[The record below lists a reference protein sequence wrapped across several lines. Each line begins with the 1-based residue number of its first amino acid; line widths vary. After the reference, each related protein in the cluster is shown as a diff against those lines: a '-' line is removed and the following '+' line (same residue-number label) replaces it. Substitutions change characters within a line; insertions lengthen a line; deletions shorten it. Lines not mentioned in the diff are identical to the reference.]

1 MIYRNRP
8 LRNCGLSWLAACS
21 LSCSFAHWGA
31 ADPIADFYHDR
42 RIDLVIGYTSGGLY
56 DAFGRLVAQF
66 MGDHIPGKP
75 RIIPRNMPGGSG
87 RRAAGFAAMVAPQD
101 GTTLVVA
108 SQALPLEQALGAK
121 LQFDMGK
128 MNYIGNPYL
137 DNNVIVTWGTSGI
150 KTLDEAKQRET
161 TIGST
166 GDDPSSHYPGTAN
179 ALLGTKFKIV
189 TGYPGGNDI
198 DLAMERGEVDGR
210 GSSSWG
216 TWKSTRATWL
226 QEKKINVL
234 VQIGLKK
241 TPDLPDIPL
250 LLDLANNVQDRAV
263 LRLLS
268 AQTAVGKQIFAGP
281 DVPPDRVRA
290 LRVAFDATMKDPA
303 LLAQAQKMGF
313 EVGPVSGEELQ
324 KVVLD
329 MLSMPTSVTDR
340 LNAILGPR
348 R

>member
-1 MIYRNRP
+1 MIYRNRS
-8 LRNCGLSWLAACS
+8 LLVRGRYWLAVCS
-21 LSCSFAHWGA
+21 LSLTFTQTGR
-31 ADPIADFYHDR
+31 ADPIEDFYHGKE
-42 RIDLVIGYTSGGLY
+42 INLVIGYTPGGLY
-56 DAFGRLVAQF
+56 DIFGRLVAQF

-75 RIIPRNMPGGSG
+75 RITVRNMPGGSG
-87 RRAAGFAAMVAPQD
+87 RRAAGFAAKVAPQD
-101 GTTLVVA
+101 GTTLVMA
-108 SQALPLEQALGAK
+108 SQALPLEQALGAT

-137 DNNVIVTWGTSGI
+137 DNNVIVTWETSGV
-150 KTLDEAKQRET
+150 KTLEDAKKRET

-166 GDDPSSHYPGTAN
+166 GDDPSSQYPSAAN

-189 TGYPGGNDI
+189 TGYPGGNEI

-226 QEKKINVL
+226 QDNKINVL

-241 TPDLPDIPL
+241 APDLTDIPL
-250 LLDLANNVQDRAV
+250 MLDLASNDQDRAV

-268 AQTAVGKQIFAGP
+268 AQTAVGKEIFAGP
-281 DVPPDRVRA
+281 DVPPARVRA
-290 LRVAFDATMKDPA
+290 LRIAFDATMKDPA
-303 LLAQAQKMGF
+303 LLAQAQKQGF
-313 EVGPVSGEELQ
+313 DITPVSGEGLQ

-329 MLSMPTSVTDR
+329 MLSMPKSVTDR
-340 LNAILGPR
+340 LGAILGPR
-348 R
+348 H

>member
-1 MIYRNRP
+1 M
-8 LRNCGLSWLAACS
+8 AACILS
-21 LSCSFAHWGA
+21 LISAQTGA
-31 ADPIADFYHDR
+31 ADPIEDFYR
-42 RIDLVIGYTSGGLY
+42 GKRIDLIVGYTPGGLY
-56 DAFGRLVAQF
+56 DLLGRLVARF
-66 MGDHIPGKP
+66 MSDHIPGKP
-75 RIIPRNMPGGSG
+75 LVVPRNMPGGSS
-87 RRAAGFAAMVAPQD
+87 RTAAGYVAKVAPQD
-101 GTTLVVA
+101 GTALVVA
-108 SQALPLEQALGAK
+108 SQSLPLEQALGAK

-137 DNNVIVTWGTSGI
+137 DNNVIVTWAKSGI
-150 KTLDEAKQRET
+150 KTLDDAKLREA

-166 GDDPSSHYPGTAN
+166 GDDPSSHYPSAAN
-179 ALLGTKFKIV
+179 ALLGTKFRIV

-210 GSSSWG
+210 GSSSWL
-216 TWKSTRATWL
+216 TWKSTRANWL

-234 VQIGLKK
+234 VQIGLQKA
-241 TPDLPDIPL
+241 PDLLDIPL
-250 LLDLANNVQDRAV
+250 LLDLASNDQDRAV

-281 DVPPDRVRA
+281 DVPPERVKA

-303 LLAQAQKMGF
+303 LLAQARNQGF
-313 EVGPVSGEELQ
+313 DINPVSGEDLQ
-324 KVVLD
+324 KLVID
-329 MLSMPTSVTDR
+329 MLSMPKSVTDR